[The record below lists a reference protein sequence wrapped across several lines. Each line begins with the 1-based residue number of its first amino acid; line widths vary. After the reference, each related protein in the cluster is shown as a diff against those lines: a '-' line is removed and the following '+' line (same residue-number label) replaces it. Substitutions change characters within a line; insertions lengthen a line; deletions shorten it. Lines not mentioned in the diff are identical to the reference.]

1 MADKKISQLTGA
13 TTPLAGT
20 EVLPIVQGGSTVKV
34 SVDNLTAGKAVTA
47 DSVTATT
54 LATSPAAA
62 GSNLTGTAFSAD
74 GTDANINLNIVPKGT
89 GIVTVGNSTV
99 NDKWYNTS
107 GYTAQVQVEKS
118 FSAGALA
125 AQYVRAGLITNVGDS
140 NGSIFG
146 LAKSRGTTDGSATIV
161 QDGDTLGAISFQGAD
176 GTEFV
181 QGALIAAIVDATP
194 GANDMPTRLS
204 FRTTADGAATP
215 TERLQIS
222 NAGNVTVSTG
232 DLIVGTAAKGIDFS
246 ANTGAA
252 GETSALLNWYEEG
265 TWTPVLGGSTGTSG
279 QTYAS
284 RTGRYTRIGNTVFAS
299 FDAELSNE
307 GTLSGNAQIQGLPFT
322 ANAVYAGGSITYW
335 ENLGE
340 SYVWVSLLGPLSATA
355 ATFVTL
361 TAAGASTATKSA
373 ATFFTDT
380 TRIMGSII
388 YRV

>member
-89 GIVTVGNSTV
+89 GIVTVGNSTA

-161 QDGDTLGAISFQGAD
+161 QDGDTLGVISFQGAD

-204 FRTTADGAATP
+204 FRTTADGSATP

-222 NAGNVTVSTG
+222 NGGNVTVSTG
-232 DLIVGTAAKGIDFS
+232 NLIVGTAAKGIDFS
-246 ANTGAA
+246 ANTHAA
-252 GETSALLNWYEEG
+252 GMTSELLNWYEEG
-265 TWTPVLGGSTGTSG
+265 TWTP
-279 QTYAS
+279 
-284 RTGRYTRIGNTVFAS
+284 
-299 FDAELSNE
+299 
-307 GTLSGNAQIQGLPFT
+307 TLT
-322 ANAVYAGGSITYW
+322 ATTGSIT
-335 ENLGE
+335 
-340 SYVWVSLLGPLSATA
+340 SYTSSGAYTRVGRL
-355 ATFVTL
+355 VTL
-361 TAAGASTATKSA
+361 NFDFTITDNGTGA
-373 ATFFTDT
+373 
-380 TRIMGSII
+380 GSINVTGVPFNAAAAYKAVGACSDI
-388 YRV
+388 AVSGVMGQCYFNAVGTINITKYDYTYLGATNARIVGSVTYYV